1 MTDLGLEE
9 RLARLEA
16 RVRRMRVVG
25 FTVLVI
31 VITIALGATLPGVPR
46 TLVTYV
52 GRAGISNNP
61 TPARDSEGA
70 PTATTAQI
78 DSAKFE
84 GVYRAGKLLQGAIGV
99 GISYPKSESSLLLP

>member
-1 MTDLGLEE
+1 MTERSEPTASRRIDDPSSRSGASEAEAGALKGRPEMTDLGLEE

-31 VITIALGATLPGVPR
+31 AITIALGATLPGVPR

-52 GRAGISNNP
+52 GRHGRCTSQTIAG
-61 TPARDSEGA
+61 D
-70 PTATTAQI
+70 
-78 DSAKFE
+78 
-84 GVYRAGKLLQGAIGV
+84 VV
-99 GISYPKSESSLLLP
+99 